1 MTQKGDSVGRINVRL
16 AAGVGVLTLVAAGAA
31 GCGGR
36 QDAAATDDTASA
48 VTCEVAENTRVGIAT
63 GNATG
68 VYYVVGNA
76 LAGQL
81 SDSTGG
87 RLTGTAAETGASVQ
101 NIEQLV
107 GGQYDVAF
115 SLFDTAVNA
124 VEGKESF
131 SSPQPVEALARIY
144 DNYTQVVVRAD
155 SGINS
160 VADMRGKK
168 ISTGS
173 PKSGTEV
180 IANRLLEAAGL
191 NPATDIQAQRLD
203 LVKTVEGVKDG
214 TVDGFFWSGGLPTGG
229 VTDLFTTAGD
239 KVKLIDVTPLL
250 PKLSELN
257 PAYQAGTIGRDVY
270 STVADT
276 PTIVVPNVLLV
287 RKDLDA
293 NVACAITRTVFE
305 KKDALAQ
312 ANPAAKGIALDTAR
326 KTDPVGLH
334 RGAAKALQDLGAS

>member
-1 MTQKGDSVGRINVRL
+1 MRRINVRF
-16 AAGVGVLTLVAAGAA
+16 AAGVGVLALVAAGTA

-36 QDAAATDDTASA
+36 QDGAATDDAASEI
-48 VTCEVAENTRVGIAT
+48 TCKVIKDTRVGIAT

-81 SDSTGG
+81 SGATDGK
-87 RLTGTAAETGASVQ
+87 LTGTAAETGASVQ

-107 GGQYDVAF
+107 TGQYDVAF

-124 VEGKESF
+124 VQGKGTF
-131 SSPQPVEALARIY
+131 GSPQPVLALARIY
-144 DNYTQVVVRAD
+144 DNYTQVIVRAD
-155 SGINS
+155 SGITS
-160 VADMRGKK
+160 VADMKGKK

-180 IANRLLEAAGL
+180 IANRLLTAAGL
-191 NPATDIQAQRLD
+191 DPAKDVQAQRLD
-203 LVKTVEGVKDG
+203 LTKTVDGMKDG
-214 TVDGFFWSGGLPTGG
+214 SIDGFFWSGGVPTGG

-239 KVKLIDVTPLL
+239 KVKFIDITPLL
-250 PKLSELN
+250 PKMTELN
-257 PAYQAGTIGRDVY
+257 PAYQAGSIGKDVY
-270 STVADT
+270 HTAADT

-287 RKDLDA
+287 RDNLDA

-305 KKDALAQ
+305 KRDALAQ
-312 ANPAAKGIALDTAR
+312 ANPSAKGISLEKAR
-326 KTDPVGLH
+326 KTDPVKLH
-334 RGAAKALQDLGAS
+334 RGAEKALTDLGAA

>member
-1 MTQKGDSVGRINVRL
+1 MRRINVRI
-16 AAGVGVLTLVAAGAA
+16 AAGASALALAASLA

-36 QDAAATDDTASA
+36 QDNAARDDAASEVTCTVTDD
-48 VTCEVAENTRVGIAT
+48 TRVGIAT

-81 SDSTGG
+81 SATTGG
-87 RLTGTAAETGASVQ
+87 KLTGTAAETGASVQ

-107 GGQYDVAF
+107 AGQYDVAF

-124 VEGKESF
+124 VQGKGSF
-131 SSPQPVEALARIY
+131 TSPQPVEALARIY

-155 SGINS
+155 AGINS
-160 VADMRGKK
+160 VADMKGKK

-180 IANRLLEAAGL
+180 IAQRLLTAAGL
-191 NPATDIQAQRLD
+191 DPEKDVQAQRLD
-203 LVKTVEGVKDG
+203 LAKTVEGIKDG
-214 TVDGFFWSGGLPTGG
+214 SVDGFFWSGGVPTGG
-229 VTDLFTTAGD
+229 VTDLFTTSGD
-239 KVKLIDVTPLL
+239 KVKFIDITPLL
-250 PKLSELN
+250 PRMVELN
-257 PAYQAGTIGRDVY
+257 PAYQAGTIKADVY
-270 STVADT
+270 RTATDT

-293 NVACAITRTVFE
+293 NVACAITRTVFD
-305 KKDALAQ
+305 KRDTLAQ
-312 ANPAAKGIALDTAR
+312 ANPAAKGISLENAR
-326 KTDPVGLH
+326 KTDPVPLH
-334 RGAAKALQDLGAS
+334 RGATKALQDLGAN

>member
-1 MTQKGDSVGRINVRL
+1 MRRTNVRL
-16 AAGVGVLTLVAAGAA
+16 AAGMGVLALVVTGAA

-36 QDAAATDDTASA
+36 QDSAAKDDARSEI
-48 VTCEVAENTRVGIAT
+48 TCKVDKDTRVGIAT

-81 SDSTGG
+81 STTTGG

-107 GGQYDVAF
+107 AGQYDVAF

-124 VEGKESF
+124 VQGKGSF
-131 SSPQPVEALARIY
+131 SGPQDVQALARIY

-155 SGINS
+155 SGITS
-160 VADMRGKK
+160 VAGMKGKK

-191 NPATDIQAQRLD
+191 DPAKDIQAQRLD
-203 LVKTVEGVKDG
+203 LAKTVEGVKDG
-214 TVDGFFWSGGLPTGG
+214 SVDGFFWSGGLPTGG
-229 VTDLFTTAGD
+229 VTDLFTTSGD
-239 KVKLIDVTPLL
+239 KVKFLDVSALL
-250 PKLSELN
+250 PKLTELN
-257 PAYQAGTIGRDVY
+257 PAYQSGTIPADTYR
-270 STVADT
+270 TAADT

-293 NVACAITRTVFE
+293 DVACAITKTVFE
-305 KKDALAQ
+305 RRDALAE
-312 ANPAAKGIALDTAR
+312 ANPAAKGISLDNAR
-326 KTDPVGLH
+326 RTDPVPLH
-334 RGAAKALQDLGAS
+334 RGADKALKDLGAS

>member
-1 MTQKGDSVGRINVRL
+1 MRRIDVRL
-16 AAGVGVLTLVAAGAA
+16 AAGLSVLALVTVGAA
-31 GCGGR
+31 GCGG
-36 QDAAATDDTASA
+36 QKGGAATDDTASE
-48 VTCEVAENTRVGIAT
+48 VTCEVTKETRVGIAT

-81 SDSTGG
+81 SGSTGG
-87 RLTGTAAETGASVQ
+87 KLTGTAAETGASVQ

-124 VEGKESF
+124 VEGQGSF
-131 SSPQPVEALARIY
+131 TAPQPVEALARIY
-144 DNYTQVVVRAD
+144 DNYTQVVVRND
-155 SGINS
+155 SGITS
-160 VADMRGKK
+160 VADMRGKR

-191 NPATDIQAQRLD
+191 DPATDIRAQRLD
-203 LVKTVEGVKDG
+203 LTKTVEGIKDRS
-214 TVDGFFWSGGLPTGG
+214 VDGFFWSGGLPTGG
-229 VTDLFTTAGD
+229 LTDLFTTAGD
-239 KVKLIDVTPLL
+239 SVKFVDISPLL
-250 PKLSELN
+250 PKMAALS
-257 PAYQAGTIGRDVY
+257 PGYQEGTIGRDAY
-270 STVADT
+270 KTAADT

-293 NVACAITRTVFE
+293 NVACAITRTVFD
-305 KKDALAQ
+305 KRDALAQ
-312 ANPAAKGIALDTAR
+312 ANPAAKGISLEKAR
-326 KTDPVGLH
+326 RTLPVPLH
-334 RGAAKALQDLGAS
+334 RGAEKALKDLGAN

>member
-1 MTQKGDSVGRINVRL
+1 MRRINVRI
-16 AAGVGVLTLVAAGAA
+16 AAGMGALTLVAAGAA

-36 QDAAATDDTASA
+36 QDGATRDDAGSEI
-48 VTCEVAENTRVGIAT
+48 TCEVTENTRVGIAT

-81 SDSTGG
+81 GEATGG
-87 RLTGTAAETGASVQ
+87 KLTGTAAETGASVQ

-107 GGQYDVAF
+107 AGQYDVAF

-124 VEGKESF
+124 VQGKGSF
-131 SSPQPVEALARIY
+131 SSPQQVEALARIY

-155 SGINS
+155 AGIAS
-160 VADMRGKK
+160 VADMKGKK

-191 NPATDIQAQRLD
+191 DPAKDIQAQRLD
-203 LVKTVEGVKDG
+203 LTKTVDGMKDG
-214 TVDGFFWSGGLPTGG
+214 SIDGFFWSGGVPTGG

-239 KVKLIDVTPLL
+239 KVKFIDITPLL
-250 PKLSELN
+250 PKMAELN
-257 PAYQAGTIGRDVY
+257 PAYQAGTIGADVY
-270 STVADT
+270 RTPADT

-287 RKDLDA
+287 RKDLNA
-293 NVACAITRTVFE
+293 NVACAITRTVFQ

-312 ANPAAKGIALDTAR
+312 ANPAAKGISLENAR
-326 KTDPVGLH
+326 NTDPVPLH
-334 RGAAKALQDLGAS
+334 RGAEKALQELGGS

>member
-1 MTQKGDSVGRINVRL
+1 VRGNSVRL
-16 AAGVGVLTLVAAGAA
+16 AAGVAVSALVAVGTA

-36 QDAAATDDTASA
+36 QGDAAKDDAASK
-48 VTCEVAENTRVGIAT
+48 VTCEVTRETRVGIAT

-81 SDSTGG
+81 SGATGG
-87 RLTGTAAETGASVQ
+87 KLTGTAAETGASVQ

-107 GGQYDVAF
+107 SGQYDVAF

-124 VEGKESF
+124 VQGKGSF
-131 SSPQPVEALARIY
+131 SAPQPVEALARIY

-155 SGINS
+155 AGITS
-160 VADMRGKK
+160 VADMKGKR

-180 IANRLLEAAGL
+180 IANRLLQAAGL
-191 NPATDIQAQRLD
+191 DPAKDIQAQRLD
-203 LVKTVEGVKDG
+203 LTKTVEGVKDG
-214 TVDGFFWSGGLPTGG
+214 SVDGFFWSGGLPTGG
-229 VTDLFTTAGD
+229 LTDLFTTAGD
-239 KVKLIDVTPLL
+239 KVTFIDITSLL
-250 PKLSELN
+250 PKLTELN
-257 PAYQAGTIGRDVY
+257 PAYQAGTIGRDAY
-270 STVADT
+270 KTAADT

-293 NVACAITRTVFE
+293 NVACAITRTVFD

-312 ANPAAKGIALDTAR
+312 ANPAAKGISLDNAR
-326 KTDPVGLH
+326 KTEPVPLH
-334 RGAAKALQDLGAS
+334 RGAAKALQDLGGR

>member
-1 MTQKGDSVGRINVRL
+1 MKLRL
-16 AAGVGVLTLVAAGAA
+16 GAGVGVLAIVAAGTV
-31 GCGGR
+31 GCGGK
-36 QDAAATDDTASA
+36 QGGAARDDTASE
-48 VTCEVAENTRVGIAT
+48 VTCEVTRDTRVGIAT

-81 SDSTGG
+81 SGATGG

-101 NIEQLV
+101 NVEQLV
-107 GGQYDVAF
+107 AGQYDVAF

-124 VEGKESF
+124 VQGKGSF
-131 SSPQPVEALARIY
+131 TAAQPVEALARIY
-144 DNYTQVVVRAD
+144 DNYTQVVVRNDA
-155 SGINS
+155 GIAS
-160 VADMRGKK
+160 VADMKGKR

-191 NPATDIQAQRLD
+191 DPAKDVRAQRLD
-203 LVKTVEGVKDG
+203 LTKTVEGMKDG
-214 TVDGFFWSGGLPTGG
+214 SIDGFFWSGGLPTGG

-239 KVKLIDVTPLL
+239 RVRFLDVTPLL
-250 PKLSELN
+250 PKMAELN
-257 PAYQAGTIGRDVY
+257 PAYQAGTIGRDAY
-270 STVADT
+270 RTAADT

-293 NVACAITRTVFE
+293 DVACAITRTVFE

-312 ANPAAKGIALDTAR
+312 ANPAAKGISLENAR
-326 KTDPVGLH
+326 RTDPVPLH
-334 RGAAKALQDLGAS
+334 RGADKALADLGAR

>member
-1 MTQKGDSVGRINVRL
+1 MSGIKLRL
-16 AAGVGVLTLVAAGAA
+16 GAGVGVLAIVAAGTV
-31 GCGGR
+31 GCGGK
-36 QDAAATDDTASA
+36 QGGAARDDTASE
-48 VTCEVAENTRVGIAT
+48 VTCEVTRDTRVGIAT

-81 SDSTGG
+81 SGATGG

-101 NIEQLV
+101 NVEQLV
-107 GGQYDVAF
+107 AGQYDVAF

-124 VEGKESF
+124 VQGKGSF
-131 SSPQPVEALARIY
+131 TAAQPVEALARIY
-144 DNYTQVVVRAD
+144 DNYTQVVVRNDA
-155 SGINS
+155 GIAS
-160 VADMRGKK
+160 VADMKGKR

-191 NPATDIQAQRLD
+191 DPAKDVRAQRLD
-203 LVKTVEGVKDG
+203 LTKTVEGMKDG
-214 TVDGFFWSGGLPTGG
+214 SIDGFFWSGGLPTGG

-239 KVKLIDVTPLL
+239 RVRFLDVTPLL
-250 PKLSELN
+250 PKMAELN
-257 PAYQAGTIGRDVY
+257 PAYQAGTIGRDAY
-270 STVADT
+270 RTAADT

-293 NVACAITRTVFE
+293 DVACAITRTVFE

-312 ANPAAKGIALDTAR
+312 ANPAAKGISLENAR
-326 KTDPVGLH
+326 RTDPVPLH
-334 RGAAKALQDLGAS
+334 RGADKALADLGAR